1 MKSDVIHI
9 SSNGTGIQEALK
21 QTEAVAVF
29 KSLDK
34 TDSIHLLL
42 LAEEMTGMIKAL
54 TGELAADFWIETED
68 DNFKLHL
75 CTNTAM
81 NSEKR
86 EKLLAVTTSGKN
98 DTKGFMGKVRSAF
111 EAAIG
116 TLEKGYSDAVGLG
129 VVETVGNVGFN
140 EWTLTQYKHNA
151 KDDEWDELERSIVA
165 KLADEVKVYINGS
178 SVEMTIEKKFN

>member
-1 MKSDVIHI
+1 
-9 SSNGTGIQEALK
+9 
-21 QTEAVAVF
+21 
-29 KSLDK
+29 
-34 TDSIHLLL
+34 
-42 LAEEMTGMIKAL
+42 
-54 TGELAADFWIETED
+54 
-68 DNFKLHL
+68 
-75 CTNTAM
+75 
-81 NSEKR
+81 
-86 EKLLAVTTSGKN
+86 
-98 DTKGFMGKVRSAF
+98 MGKVRSAF